1 MVCFSRVLP
10 PQLRTG
16 LTRWTPFV
24 VAVVLLG
31 GACAASGERSSQ
43 PAAPSSSIVT
53 TPERDLSGRARAPEF
68 DDVPGRLSFQPRADD
83 STEILALGLPRDEQL
98 VAWDLA
104 ALENG
109 LPAAPTRQS
118 PKLGKVRSV
127 TSWGNVLLVTAHDQL
142 ALFALRRDDLSVVAA
157 IPLEPP
163 DADEW
168 ASGTFLIGE
177 VAVVGEKAIVAAEVG
192 GRLGLISIDMAEGSA
207 EFTITDERGDAFGGL
222 CSLDSTVVLTA
233 VDKMLLVDP
242 ETLERTDMIQMPFGA
257 ADVACIEGQF
267 WALSADEPEAIQFDS
282 QGGEHQRLVWAGE
295 GGVAITATRT
305 AVAVSDRSG
314 SLVFCDRTDGS
325 CSVGEFDADLRDVA
339 VVDGILS
346 AVNYQEGTLE
356 FVELPDIS
364 RRGQITDLQFG
375 TGLTVL

>member
-1 MVCFSRVLP
+1 MGRLSWVLP
-10 PQLRTG
+10 PQLSVG
-16 LTRWTPFV
+16 FTRWTFCF
-24 VAVVLLG
+24 VLLG
-31 GACAASGERSSQ
+31 LVGGACSAGGERTSR
-43 PAAPSSSIVT
+43 PAPPSSSIVT
-53 TPERDLSGRARAPEF
+53 TPERDLRGRASAPEF
-68 DDVPGRLSFQPRADD
+68 GDVPSRLSFQPRVED

-109 LPAAPTRQS
+109 LPVAPTRQS

-142 ALFALRRDDLSVVAA
+142 ALFALSRDDLSVVAA

-163 DADEW
+163 NADEW
-168 ASGTFLIGE
+168 ASGTLLIGE
-177 VAVVGEKAIVAAEVG
+177 VAVVGERAIVAAEVG
-192 GRLGLISIDMAEGSA
+192 GRLGLINIDMAEGSA

-242 ETLERTDMIQMPFGA
+242 ETLERTEMIEMPFGA

-282 QGGEHQRLVWAGE
+282 QGGEHQRLAWAGE

-314 SLVFCDRTDGS
+314 NLVFCDSTDGS
-325 CSVGEFDADLRDVA
+325 CRIGEFDADLRDVA
-339 VVDGILS
+339 VVDGVLS

-356 FVELPDIS
+356 FVELPNFS